1 MRAQHQTHH
10 AKGEEPDRRFI
21 IHHLLYEKAW
31 KNAEE
36 VGEKS
41 RLRVAWDGCQLPH
54 DKKLDAQR
62 PPGMLSLS

>member
-54 DKKLDAQR
+54 DK
-62 PPGMLSLS
+62 